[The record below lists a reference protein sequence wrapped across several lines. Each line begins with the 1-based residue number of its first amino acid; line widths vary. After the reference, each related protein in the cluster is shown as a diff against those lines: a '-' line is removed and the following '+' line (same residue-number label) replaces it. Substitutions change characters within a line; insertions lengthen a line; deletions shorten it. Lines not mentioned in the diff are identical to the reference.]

1 MRRRYGVKVA
11 RERAEDAE
19 EGGSRTRR
27 RRGKKVAIYE
37 AGSCQERVGVDWFT
51 HLFEIP
57 RGRGLHS
64 VNTWS
69 QSTVRRGLIQEHEFF
84 SSGYLRAQRQFNR
97 AKPFSTHSRLNQH
110 SGRSAR
116 FPPGPHFRD
125 YGCGASLGLSK
136 P

>member
-1 MRRRYGVKVA
+1 MASLRRRVQ
-11 RERAEDAE
+11 
-19 EGGSRTRR
+19 GSQGPRR
-27 RRGKKVAIYE
+27 RRGEKVAIYE

-84 SSGYLRAQRQFNR
+84 LTQAICELSVSSIVPNLSLPTRDLTSIQGGPLV
-97 AKPFSTHSRLNQH
+97 
-110 SGRSAR
+110 
-116 FPPGPHFRD
+116 FPLVLTAAITAAGP
-125 YGCGASLGLSK
+125 A
-136 P
+136 